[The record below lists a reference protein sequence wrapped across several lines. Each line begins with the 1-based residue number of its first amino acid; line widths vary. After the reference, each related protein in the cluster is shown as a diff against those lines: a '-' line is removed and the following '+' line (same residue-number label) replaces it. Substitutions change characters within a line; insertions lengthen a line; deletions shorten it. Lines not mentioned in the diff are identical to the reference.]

1 VHVKRTITLLAL
13 IILALP
19 SLTPAQQESIKI
31 LDVTV
36 VGNKTASES
45 IIKVNSGF
53 VEGAVLTGPQIQEG
67 INKLWRLRLFSD
79 IKIYVDKETP
89 DGVYLI
95 VSVQEYPRLNE
106 VIYQGN
112 EKLKTKNIEKD
123 IIFIRGQVITPH
135 LINKAVRDLK
145 KMYDDEG
152 YFNAKIDVST
162 RPAGDNIDLIIQID
176 EGKKVRIRDIDFV
189 GNDKFSDWTLQRR
202 MKETKA
208 RTWYRFYVSGKFD
221 EEKFEEDKQKVLEFY
236 RNHGYRDARIL
247 GTELKLNED
256 STRITLEIKLEEGNP
271 YYYGEITFDGNE
283 LYSTDFLKKSLESA
297 GISRGEPF
305 RENDFEMGVDLRI
318 RSPYMDTGY
327 LYAQIIPELTP
338 RDKDTLDVHII
349 IQENEKVYI
358 RRVNI
363 VGNDRTRDFVIRR
376 EIRAFPGDV
385 FNREALI
392 RSQSDIFRLNYF
404 SNVVPDIVPVDDKH
418 VDLEITVEE
427 KSSDRANMSMGY
439 SELDGL
445 IGSVGIDIMNLLGRG
460 QQLTTEYQRGQS
472 YQYLNLGFSEPWLMG
487 RPNSIGVNFYYSE
500 RGASRYYT
508 YPYDI
513 NVVGA
518 SLRFGRRFRW
528 PDSYFYGS
536 WSLNVTRKQYTN
548 IDDKATF
555 LAHNPTG
562 LMKTRGNSF
571 IQTISR
577 DSKNRPEF
585 PTTGSTVRFSTK
597 LSGGLLKGHEEFVKN
612 ELEIK
617 WWTPVVWKLVLYQNL
632 HFGNINSFGDYA
644 VIPYDERFYMGGAG
658 MVSYTTPLRG
668 YEDRS
673 VGPIRSSSY
682 MLGGR
687 ALAKYSLELRVPV
700 SDNPTMYLF
709 GFGETGQIWNEFNEV
724 KMDRMVRSLGVGAR
738 IFMPMIGMLGFDVGY
753 GFDNPYDPQGKPN
766 GWKSHFVF
774 GMPF

>member
-1 VHVKRTITLLAL
+1 VKRTIIFLLTATFFSSFL
-13 IILALP
+13 F
-19 SLTPAQQESIKI
+19 AQDESIKVMN
-31 LDVTV
+31 VTV
-36 VGNKTASES
+36 MGNETASDN

-53 VEGAVLTGPQIQEG
+53 VEGAELTGPQIQEG
-67 INKLWRLRLFSD
+67 IKKLWRLRLFSD
-79 IKIYVDKETP
+79 VKLFVDKETP

-95 VSVQEYPRLNE
+95 VSVQEYPRLND
-106 VIYQGN
+106 VIYEGN
-112 EKLKTKNIEKD
+112 EKIKTKNIEKE
-123 IIFIRGQVITPH
+123 IIFIRGQVISSH
-135 LINKAVRDLK
+135 VINKAVRKLE
-145 KMYDDEG
+145 KMYDEEG
-152 YFNAKIDVST
+152 YYNAEIDVST
-162 RPAGDNIDLIIQID
+162 RPADDNIDVIFTIN
-176 EGKKVRIRDIDFV
+176 EGKKVRINNIEFV
-189 GNDKFSDWTLQRR
+189 GNDNFSDWTLQRQ

-221 EEKFEEDKQKVLEFY
+221 DEKFEEDKQKLLKFY
-236 RNHGYRDARIL
+236 RDKGFRDIRIL
-247 GTELKLNED
+247 DTELKFNED
-256 STRITLEIKLEEGNP
+256 NTRITLVITLDEGNS
-271 YYYGEITFDGNE
+271 YYYGDITFEGNE
-283 LYSTDFLKKSLESA
+283 LYKTEFLEKSLASA
-297 GISRGEPF
+297 GIAKGEPF
-305 RENDFEMGVDLRI
+305 SENDFEMGVDLRV

-349 IQENEKVYI
+349 IDENEKVYL
-358 RRVNI
+358 RQVNI
-363 VGNDRTRDFVIRR
+363 VGNDRTRDYVIRR
-376 EIRAFPGDV
+376 EMRAFPGDV

-404 SNVVPDIVPVDDKH
+404 SDVVPDIVPVDDEH
-418 VDLEITVEE
+418 VDLEIMVEE

-445 IGSVGIDIMNLLGRG
+445 IGSVGIDIMNLMGKG
-460 QQLTTEYQRGQS
+460 QQLSTEYQRGQS

-487 RPNSIGVNFYYSE
+487 RPNSVGVNLYYSE

-513 NVVGA
+513 NVIGA

-536 WSLNVTRKQYTN
+536 WSLNLTRKQYTN
-548 IDDKATF
+548 IDDERTF

-562 LMKTRGNSF
+562 LMTTRGNSL

-585 PTTGSTVRFSTK
+585 PTNGSTVSFSTK
-597 LSGGLLKGHEEFVKN
+597 LSGGLMKGHEEFVKN
-612 ELEIK
+612 EFKVK
-617 WWTPVVWKLVLYQNL
+617 WWIPIFWKLVLYQDVHL
-632 HFGNINSFGDYA
+632 GNINSFGKYA

-673 VGPIRSSSY
+673 VGPVRSSSY
-682 MLGGR
+682 MLGGK
-687 ALAKYSLELRVPV
+687 ALAKYSLELRIPV
-700 SDNPTMYLF
+700 SDNPTMYVF
-709 GFGETGQIWNEFNEV
+709 GFGETGQVWNEFNEV

-753 GFDNPYDPQGKPN
+753 GFDNTYDPQGDPY
-766 GWKSHFVF
+766 GWKTHFVF

>member
-1 VHVKRTITLLAL
+1 MKRTTTLLILIMIAL
-13 IILALP
+13 TSLAF
-19 SLTPAQQESIKI
+19 SQEQSIKI

-36 VGNKTASES
+36 VGNETASES

-53 VEGAVLTGPQIQEG
+53 LEGAVLSGPQIQEG
-67 INKLWRLRLFSD
+67 IKKLWRLRLFSD
-79 IKIYVDKETP
+79 VKVYVEKETP

-112 EKLKTKNIEKD
+112 QKIKTKNIKKD

-135 LINKAVRDLK
+135 IINKAVRDLK

-162 RPAGDNIDLIIQID
+162 RPAEDNIDLIIAID
-176 EGKKVRIRDIDFV
+176 EGKKVRIRDIDFI
-189 GNDKFSDWTLQRR
+189 GNDNFSDWTLQRQ

-221 EEKFEEDKQKVLEFY
+221 EEKFEEDKQKLLSFY

-256 STRITLEIKLEEGNP
+256 STRITLEISLEEGNP
-271 YYYGEITFDGNE
+271 YFYGDITFEGNE
-283 LYSTDFLKKSLESA
+283 LYSTDFLEKSLASA

-305 RENDFEMGVDLRI
+305 RENDFEMGVDMRI

-327 LYAQIIPELTP
+327 LYAQIVPELTP
-338 RDKDTLDVHII
+338 RDVDTLDVHII
-349 IQENEKVYI
+349 IQENEKVHI

-363 VGNDRTRDFVIRR
+363 VGNDRTRDYVIRR
-376 EIRAFPGDV
+376 EMRAFPGDV

-404 SNVVPDIVPVDDKH
+404 SNVVPDIVPVDDEH

-445 IGSVGIDIMNLLGRG
+445 IGSVGIDIMNLMGRG
-460 QQLTTEYQRGQS
+460 QQLSTEYQRGQS
-472 YQYLNLGFSEPWLMG
+472 YQYLSLGFSEPWLMG
-487 RPNSIGVNFYYSE
+487 RPNSVGINFYYSE

-513 NVVGA
+513 NVIGA
-518 SLRFGRRFRW
+518 SFRFGRRFRW

-536 WSLNVTRKQYTN
+536 WSLNLTRKEYTN

-555 LAHNPTG
+555 LSHNPTG
-562 LMKTRGNSF
+562 LLRTRGNSF

-585 PTTGSTVRFSTK
+585 PTTGSTVKFSTK
-597 LSGGLLKGHEEFVKN
+597 LSGGLLNGHEEFVKN
-612 ELEIK
+612 EMEIK
-617 WWTPVVWKLVLYQNL
+617 WWTPIVWKLVLYQNIQV
-632 HFGNINSFGDYA
+632 GNINSFGKYA

-682 MLGGR
+682 MLGGK
-687 ALAKYSLELRVPV
+687 ALAKYSTELRIPV
-700 SDNPTMYLF
+700 SDNPTMYVF
-709 GFGETGQIWNEFNEV
+709 GFGETGQVWNEFNEV

-753 GFDNPYDPQGKPN
+753 GFDNPYDPLGDPN
-766 GWKSHFVF
+766 GWKTHFVF